1 MPKGH
6 HNFFLNN
13 LKSRRQKL
21 FDQSRQ
27 MEEQAQHQISLA
39 DELARKDRQLELLRQ
54 AYTELQQ
61 INAQHQQQAQYAAP
75 IQNDS
80 YRENIL
86 KTVNH
91 LPTFTGTGEVTINSF
106 FSSIEYLLS
115 TIADENIRKE
125 AVRTIF
131 YKTIQG
137 QAKEVIINIPTPDN
151 WELIKE
157 TLKLRYRPSVEPHQL
172 YKMIANLKVNN
183 VSELIVEIQNIKYKA
198 DELIIYYKDDHYINL
213 SNIDSL
219 LVNTIKEMTQG
230 TLFDKIYEERNI
242 NDILKI
248 LTKRRFEDS
257 CIRHEYR
264 KFKTNKFNNTNTNM
278 NYNRN
283 LNRMQ
288 GNFMPSY
295 NNYNNNT
302 NKYRSGYNNN
312 YQFFDSGRFKNQNN
326 FNRFSNSG
334 NFHRPQ
340 PQNHKQD
347 SGQYRQNQYRQ
358 GPVEPMEIDNINLN
372 VNRPQ
377 RAGHPNP
384 QIGQN
389 RLISDRQSQEEIL
402 ATNNMREEINN
413 CVFFMKEPRN
423 GYPR

>member
-1 MPKGH
+1 
-6 HNFFLNN
+6 
-13 LKSRRQKL
+13 
-21 FDQSRQ
+21 
-27 MEEQAQHQISLA
+27 MEEQTQHQNSLA

-183 VSELIVEIQNIKYKA
+183 
-198 DELIIYYKDDHYINL
+198 
-213 SNIDSL
+213 
-219 LVNTIKEMTQG
+219 
-230 TLFDKIYEERNI
+230 
-242 NDILKI
+242 
-248 LTKRRFEDS
+248 
-257 CIRHEYR
+257 
-264 KFKTNKFNNTNTNM
+264 
-278 NYNRN
+278 
-283 LNRMQ
+283 
-288 GNFMPSY
+288 
-295 NNYNNNT
+295 
-302 NKYRSGYNNN
+302 
-312 YQFFDSGRFKNQNN
+312 
-326 FNRFSNSG
+326 
-334 NFHRPQ
+334 
-340 PQNHKQD
+340 
-347 SGQYRQNQYRQ
+347 NQYRQ

-372 VNRPQ
+372 MNRPQ

-389 RLISDRQSQEEIL
+389 RLISDRQSQEEIC
-402 ATNNMREEINN
+402 ATNNRREEINN
-413 CVFFMKEPRN
+413 CVFL
-423 GYPR
+423 